1 MISNEHENI
10 EAIVLVGVDRAGW
23 LPKQEY
29 DNAHNPIETN
39 SACLMRSQLTSKL
52 IAFGHTPQPH
62 NITSTSLC
70 QTQAT
75 PRTDNATVNVPSDT
89 DSDTDYEDN
98 NNFDSAYVD
107 IHSQPPIPY
116 EIHVH
121 QAVSQ
126 PSPQPGEGY
135 AYQFQCAN
143 TNTQLDCITVLD
155 TVNHPLPR

>member
-1 MISNEHENI
+1 M
-10 EAIVLVGVDRAGW
+10 
-23 LPKQEY
+23 
-29 DNAHNPIETN
+29 
-39 SACLMRSQLTSKL
+39 
-52 IAFGHTPQPH
+52 
-62 NITSTSLC
+62 C
-70 QTQAT
+70 QTQIA

-155 TVNHPLPR
+155 TVNHPLPRWQLGCPIMHNMMPMPIDQTLLNPVDRVHHQKPAQFLVPSPTAIISFPQNPLIHVPNN